1 MVTEADQKILFDV
14 DAKLKKKYPDIDYFS
29 LWGDR
34 SMLDGEYTADELRTI
49 ADLMDELAEKNVFG
63 FLEEPEPT

>member
-1 MVTEADQKILFDV
+1 MVSEADKKILDDV
-14 DAKLKKKYPDIDYFS
+14 ERRLRKKYPNMNYFS

-34 SMLDGEYTADELRTI
+34 STLDGEYTADELRVI
-49 ADLMDELAEKNVFG
+49 ADLMDELAEHNVFG